1 MGCVEA
7 PRVLRAF
14 GSQGRPGKTRGSHPK
29 STRHPR
35 GGHARVTAQSP
46 GVMEL
51 SPRDRA
57 RAAPR
62 LPPARWEGRI
72 QHGGGEPAGVLGQ
85 QPNPRGCPGRS
96 SGEPHNIKE
105 ERKTKRAKGEAL
117 PPPVT
122 PQMTRT
128 PAQRKRRVP
137 PASPSTQAGLPAPP
151 NQLGPPKPTRLQLAP
166 PIPAPSSRLHC
177 TRGSAAAGSRRAQT
191 YTATDGGRQTEP
203 LGPSPPTSW
212 VRHEGN
218 VFFSPRKGSKPEP
231 G

>member
-1 MGCVEA
+1 
-7 PRVLRAF
+7 
-14 GSQGRPGKTRGSHPK
+14 
-29 STRHPR
+29 
-35 GGHARVTAQSP
+35 
-46 GVMEL
+46 MEL

-151 NQLGPPKPTRLQLAP
+151 NQLGPPIPTRLQLAP
-166 PIPAPSSRLHC
+166 PVPAPSSRLRC
-177 TRGSAAAGSRRAQT
+177 TRGQRGCGLSSRTNIHRDRRRKANGASRPFPAHELGPARGKRLLQPQKGLEAGAWLSPQSFGHVPGGKRCRGEGEGPGLAGSSQGDERKE
-191 YTATDGGRQTEP
+191 GG
-203 LGPSPPTSW
+203 
-212 VRHEGN
+212 
-218 VFFSPRKGSKPEP
+218 PEDIAV
-231 G
+231 